1 MSTGEA
7 ACFIATR
14 YHLQVRFN
22 ANAVSGAAQATDAAR
37 VTASAE
43 KTWLNGWSVAA
54 TFLGEFSNFTRS
66 YASRGVL
73 KYQ

>member
-1 MSTGEA
+1 MDERRRGCLLHRDPSA
-7 ACFIATR
+7 A

-43 KTWLNGWSVAA
+43 KTWLNGWSAAA
-54 TFLGEFSNFTRS
+54 TF
-66 YASRGVL
+66 
-73 KYQ
+73 